1 MAEKS
6 VTPLEAAKDL
16 TLPVVSAICS
26 TNDKDSVNE
35 EDKEKPKPQED
46 SQSLPSTEAQTGE
59 TPRTGIVEQTL
70 GDAKGEKSQS
80 QSRSWTSVDDET
92 SLSKNQLKKKRRF
105 EKAMEVKKRRKLQ
118 DKEVK
123 RAKALAAGRDIEEE
137 QRLERERAES
147 GEGHRRREEMWRK
160 RFKTADTSFKISI
173 DCSFES
179 QMSPKEI
186 NSLASQIR
194 YCYAANKR
202 SANPVY
208 FSTPGLAGDSENVLE
223 HLDDDKVYIIGG
235 IVDRNRLKRVAID
248 RAETL
253 GIATARLPIDEHLKL
268 FATKVLTC
276 NHVFEILLKYRENGN
291 DWKKAMLQILP
302 KRKEAE
308 DIGNKD
314 DDVAKEKKATQTKDD
329 DVAEEKKATQTKDD
343 DVVEEKA
350 TQTS

>member
-1 MAEKS
+1 
-6 VTPLEAAKDL
+6 
-16 TLPVVSAICS
+16 
-26 TNDKDSVNE
+26 
-35 EDKEKPKPQED
+35 
-46 SQSLPSTEAQTGE
+46 
-59 TPRTGIVEQTL
+59 
-70 GDAKGEKSQS
+70 
-80 QSRSWTSVDDET
+80 
-92 SLSKNQLKKKRRF
+92 
-105 EKAMEVKKRRKLQ
+105 
-118 DKEVK
+118 
-123 RAKALAAGRDIEEE
+123 
-137 QRLERERAES
+137 
-147 GEGHRRREEMWRK
+147 
-160 RFKTADTSFKISI
+160 
-173 DCSFES
+173 
-179 QMSPKEI
+179 MSPKEI

-202 SANPVY
+202 SGNPVY
-208 FSTPGLAGDSENVLE
+208 FSTPALAGKTRELLSRVAGFPELWFSKAFSCSKTENDKETVLDVYPDSSKLVYLTGDSENVLE

-314 DDVAKEKKATQTKDD
+314 DDVAEDKKATQT
-329 DVAEEKKATQTKDD
+329 EDD
-343 DVVEEKA
+343 DVVEKKA
-350 TQTS
+350 TTQTS